1 MIPGWGRTGRQDG
14 HEGFTGPSIQ
24 CEVEVPANETFGI
37 SREFTQR
44 EESSWLAAKESLREA
59 AHELSG
65 PASANQRQ
73 KEMSFLRHLMLY
85 DNSDEGRKM
94 DEQIRR
100 TEGNERCVRRAMFV
114 MAILAGLALTGL
126 GYSVVLLDD
135 FFQNRFQLAI
145 RLFCAL
151 GLASGLS
158 LTAFLVIWFTSR
170 AELDEQREQCRRL
183 VTRIVEARLGKAH
196 DGLSQPGR
204 VLPAAIR
211 KDSTP

>member
-1 MIPGWGRTGRQDG
+1 
-14 HEGFTGPSIQ
+14 
-24 CEVEVPANETFGI
+24 VPANETFGI

-44 EESSWLAAKESLREA
+44 EESSWLTAKESLREEI
-59 AHELSG
+59 HERSG

-114 MAILAGLALTGL
+114 MAILAALALTGL
-126 GYSVVLLDD
+126 GYSMVLLDD

-196 DGLSQPGR
+196 DVPSQPGG
-204 VLPAAIR
+204 LPAATC
-211 KDSTP
+211 KNSTP